1 MNNLSLKNKII
12 LILALPILA
21 IIFLSG
27 QNVYEK
33 IKEKKALEKSKE
45 YIELSLLS
53 SHLLKSLQ
61 EEREYSL
68 IFINSYGKEFSKEL
82 DTIRKSSD
90 EKIKKIKNFLSTFD
104 FKNYSNEIEKK
115 ITDIKKDFNEL
126 KIIREKIDKISLSDS
141 ELLDFYRVLNNKV
154 LFFID
159 DSQTYNNDGILSKK
173 LQAYLA
179 IVNIT
184 EFASVERRV
193 LRNIFEKGVLQY
205 KDYAEYVSTVSSQ
218 NLYFSLYLEVLNQ
231 KEQKELLEN
240 LENCENCTQTD
251 NFREIIENKAI
262 KDETI
267 SRVTSL
273 AGFGGFIQTFKDYLL
288 NKDSKSLNKLQRFHS
303 SISRELNKYRRIKG
317 ITKEEKRLV
326 KTLKNIF
333 DEYMGY
339 TLDIQEAITNGKT
352 TSEINDS
359 IQINDLEAINALKQ
373 LNNNI
378 YGVDYNK
385 WFETSTKRIEF
396 FSKKGEKISNEIEEY
411 IEGKTN
417 QLENSFIFTSI
428 LVLVLILL
436 VFIVTS
442 YITRKIVIA
451 LKEFEIGLEY
461 SFQYVI
467 REKDYLK
474 PIEVNGKDEFAKMN
488 QHMNEQMQKVKSI
501 IEQDRNVVAE
511 ISDVVE
517 KVSNGFLEY
526 NINQKGATNEV
537 ESLRVI
543 INQMITYTKQKV
555 DNINLVLDNYA
566 VGKYDFRLSE
576 KQKIGMYGDFGSLS
590 AGSVLLGQSISQLIA
605 MITNAGKELQS
616 NTKVLTASSNSLS
629 NSANEQASSLEET
642 AASIEQITS
651 NMKSSSDDVSK
662 MLIISD
668 ELNQTAKIGN
678 EQALKTVSSMDEIN
692 EKVSAISEAISVIDQ
707 ISFQTNI
714 LSLNAAVE
722 AATAGEAGKGFA
734 VVAQEVRNLAGRS
747 AEAAKTIKTLVEEA
761 SNKSFEGKEITN
773 NMIKGYGKLSSKI
786 EDTKSIIDNVSTAIK
801 EQEDG
806 MVQINDAITTL
817 DMMTQK
823 NATTSSNIDNLSR
836 EVEELSSRLLGIT
849 QKAQINEKYYFMVD
863 DVDLIQNI
871 SKYKNDHINFKK
883 KHFSFLNEFR
893 DVDVTKFTNCN
904 LGKWIIDTENS
915 QKEFT
920 NSSEWN
926 ILKEKHE
933 SVHNAVQKFMDLNAK
948 KVNNNELKEKAKYIE
963 ELTSEIFNCLNDI
976 AVVNTKLLRKA

>member
-1 MNNLSLKNKII
+1 MNNLSLKNKIK
-12 LILALPILA
+12 LILALPIFA
-21 IIFLSG
+21 IIFLSSE
-27 QNVYEK
+27 NIYEK
-33 IKEKKALEKSKE
+33 IKEKNNLNKSKE
-45 YIELSLLS
+45 YIEFSLLS
-53 SHLLKSLQ
+53 SNLLQSIQ
-61 EEREYSL
+61 DEREYSL
-68 IFINSYGKEFSKEL
+68 IFINTYGKKFSKDL
-82 DTIRKSSD
+82 KSVRKNTD
-90 EKIKKIKNFLSTFD
+90 DKINKIDNFLITFD
-104 FKNYSNEIEKK
+104 VKQYSTNIEKK
-115 ITDIKKDFNEL
+115 ILDVKKDFGKLKEIRKKVNEIAIGN
-126 KIIREKIDKISLSDS
+126 K
-141 ELLDFYRVLNNKV
+141 ELLDYYKQLNNKL

-159 DSQTYNNDGILSKK
+159 DSQTYNNDGVLSKK

-179 IVNIT
+179 IVKIT
-184 EFASVERRV
+184 EFSSLERRI
-193 LRNIFEKGVLQY
+193 LREIFEKGIL
-205 KDYAEYVSTVSSQ
+205 DYRDYSEYISSFSSQ
-218 NLYFSLYLEVLNQ
+218 NIYISLYKDVLNE
-231 KEQKELLEN
+231 KENELLLKDLKSCDSCKEV
-240 LENCENCTQTD
+240 ED
-251 NFREIIENKAI
+251 FRKIIENKAI
-262 KDETI
+262 KNEII

-273 AGFGGFIQTFKDYLL
+273 AGFGGFIQTFKDYIL
-288 NKDSKSLNKLQRFHS
+288 NKDPKNLNRLQRYHS

-317 ITKEEKRLV
+317 TTKEEKRLV
-326 KTLKNIF
+326 KQLKNIF

-339 TLDIQEAITNGKT
+339 TLDIQEAILSGKNTN
-352 TSEINDS
+352 EINTIIQVDDS
-359 IQINDLEAINALKQ
+359 EAINALKQ

-378 YGVDYNK
+378 YGVNFNK
-385 WFETSTKRIEF
+385 WFNDSTKRIEF
-396 FSKKGEKISNEIEEY
+396 FSQKGKNISDEIEKY
-411 IEGKTN
+411 IENKTN
-417 QLENSFIFTSI
+417 QLSNSFILTSVII
-428 LVLVLILL
+428 LVLLL
-436 VFIVTS
+436 VVFIVSS
-442 YITRKIVIA
+442 YITRKIVLA
-451 LKEFEIGLEY
+451 LKEFEKDLEY

-488 QHMNEQMQKVKSI
+488 EHMNKQMQKVKSI
-501 IEQDRNVVAE
+501 IEQDREVVAE
-511 ISDVVE
+511 ITDVVE

-543 INQMITYTKQKV
+543 INQMISYTKQKV

-576 KQKIGMYGDFGSLS
+576 NQKIGMYGDFGSLS

-605 MITNAGKELQS
+605 MITNAGKELES
-616 NTKVLTASSNSLS
+616 NTRVLTSSSNSLS

-651 NMKSSSDDVSK
+651 NMKSSSNDVSK
-662 MLIISD
+662 MLSISD

-692 EKVSAISEAISVIDQ
+692 EKVSAISEAISIIDQ

-734 VVAQEVRNLAGRS
+734 VVAQEVRNLASRS

-761 SNKSFEGKEITN
+761 SNKSLEGKSITN
-773 NMIKGYGKLSSKI
+773 NMIKGYGKLSEKI

-801 EQEDG
+801 EQENG

-823 NATTSSNIDNLSR
+823 NATTSSNIDNLSK
-836 EVEELSSRLLGIT
+836 EVEKLSSRLLGIT
-849 QKAQINEKYYFMVD
+849 QKAQINEKYYYMVD

-893 DVDVTKFTNCN
+893 DVDVTKYTNCN
-904 LGKWIIDTENS
+904 LGKWIVNTQESN
-915 QKEFT
+915 KEFI
-920 NSSEWN
+920 NSSEWK

-933 SVHNAVQKFMDLNAK
+933 AVHDAVQKFMDLNAK
-948 KVNNNELKEKAKYIE
+948 KANNNELKEKAKYIE

-976 AVVNTKLLRKA
+976 AVVNTKILRKA